1 MADDS
6 KKGPV
11 KPPIIDA
18 KPTDKTDAGNK
29 PATASSRPN
38 AKTTPNASTAGKAD
52 GTKPTSQP
60 TGATNNKPSSK
71 QNDGQKSANGFSLT
85 TLIVA
90 SIVGGALGISGTSFM
105 ALNGISPF
113 EKAVPSVQFN
123 TKMEALQK
131 RVYDLENAPK
141 TDLSTYLTA
150 DNLSAYADK
159 SALDTATA
167 QMSAV
172 ADQVAQLQLEISELS
187 SAEPTPTS
195 TIDPAVINSL
205 QSELDGLKAS
215 ILELSPDN
223 SRALEAQLEQNQ
235 KLAEAISKISALETT
250 QSGNKDAIAT
260 LASSLAELKTGLA
273 EVQTAMA
280 QEPAPV
286 ELPATANLPLI
297 IDAWENALRNG
308 TPYAD
313 FVIGVNAVLP
323 NLQPSDAQLATA
335 ENGVL
340 TIAALQSEFSNLIP
354 QMVKTNA
361 ELPDDAAWY
370 DKLAAQA
377 KSAIGLRPL
386 DQTGNDPL
394 ALIARIEAALK
405 QQDLAAARSAFSQ
418 LPENLKSSSGPF
430 EEHLNGRLGAEQLLA
445 EARQAALQ
453 IATTQGATQ

>member
-18 KPTDKTDAGNK
+18 KPTDKADAGNK

-38 AKTTPNASTAGKAD
+38 PKTTPNASTAAKAD

-60 TGATNNKPSSK
+60 TGAANNKPSSK
-71 QNDGQKSANGFSLT
+71 QNDGQKTANGFSLT

-90 SIVGGALGISGTSFM
+90 SIVGGALGIGGTSFM

-141 TDLSTYLTA
+141 ADLSTYLTA

-159 SALDTATA
+159 SALDAATA

-250 QSGNKDAIAT
+250 QSGNKDSIAT

-280 QEPAPV
+280 QKPAPV

-313 FVIGVNAVLP
+313 FVIGANAILP
-323 NLQPSDAQLATA
+323 NLQPSEEQLATA
-335 ENGVL
+335 ENGVS

-354 QMVKTNA
+354 QMVKSNA

-370 DKLAAQA
+370 DKLAAQV

-386 DQTGNDPL
+386 DQTGSDPL

-405 QQDLAAARSAFSQ
+405 QQDLAAARSAFSR
-418 LPENLKSSSGPF
+418 LPENLKSSSGQF

-445 EARQAALQ
+445 EARQAALK